1 MPTVPERPGQSR
13 NCWSRP
19 LPRTDRC
26 LVRDILPFTLVYPGR
41 RQPTL
46 VGGARQDNVF
56 ARNLR
61 ARIDNGLYVRT
72 LKDLRNVH
80 EQSRA

>member
-1 MPTVPERPGQSR
+1 M
-13 NCWSRP
+13 
-19 LPRTDRC
+19 
-26 LVRDILPFTLVYPGR
+26 
-41 RQPTL
+41 
-46 VGGARQDNVF
+46 F

-80 EQSRA
+80 EQSHAQCTTMKERREQRRQKELHAIKQ

>member
-1 MPTVPERPGQSR
+1 MYGLAIVILVPSLHLALAPSH
-13 NCWSRP
+13 
-19 LPRTDRC
+19 DRKH
-26 LVRDILPFTLVYPGR
+26 IQGR
-41 RQPTL
+41 RQPTS

>member
-1 MPTVPERPGQSR
+1 MLAIQ
-13 NCWSRP
+13 
-19 LPRTDRC
+19 
-26 LVRDILPFTLVYPGR
+26 GR

-61 ARIDNGLYVRT
+61 ARIDNGPYVRT
-72 LKDLRNVH
+72 FKDLRNVH